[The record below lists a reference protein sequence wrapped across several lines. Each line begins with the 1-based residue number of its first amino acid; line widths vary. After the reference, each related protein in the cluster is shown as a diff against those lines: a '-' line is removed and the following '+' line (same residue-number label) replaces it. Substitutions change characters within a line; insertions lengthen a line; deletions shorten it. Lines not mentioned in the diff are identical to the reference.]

1 RPRAWVRCVG
11 PRGGPRPPPGAWL
24 APAPPG
30 AARQNWTDAP
40 VAARPPQTSRYTA
53 DDEQGNLPASFLTSK
68 PGPGEYIVQV
78 VGPSGRVIRLSQN
91 AGKTPLLSPA
101 ELRQAEHGQVL
112 LTRTARGKPDR
123 VLAGPYGG

>member
-1 RPRAWVRCVG
+1 PAV
-11 PRGGPRPPPGAWL
+11 PA
-24 APAPPG
+24 AAAPPG
-30 AARQNWTDAP
+30 
-40 VAARPPQTSRYTA
+40 RPRSTA

-112 LTRTARGKPDR
+112 LTRTARGKPER
-123 VLAGPYGG
+123 VLAGPYGGGHGREAIAAAAPAPAPETIPRPLLRPPVWRAAPA